1 MDANLTVV
9 PDDAACISLAAL
21 TNSGDPTHHNCN
33 TYGKPSRW
41 RKETRC
47 PSINPYS
54 AALLHGFHGN
64 AVGVGGSCLLNSSM
78 ICCSGR
84 LRKDHLPPD
93 EFQLHVCLSVSHHQ
107 QQHQNAT
114 VPGLVTRQE
123 SLTPEY
129 LLRPPQ
135 APAGPAQAWPSG
147 TAHFTKSI
155 KASLIVYSNMG
166 RDSLVSFC
174 TPPPY

>member
-9 PDDAACISLAAL
+9 PDDAACI
-21 TNSGDPTHHNCN
+21 
-33 TYGKPSRW
+33 SRW

-54 AALLHGFHGN
+54 AALLHGFHGK
-64 AVGVGGSCLLNSSM
+64 AVG
-78 ICCSGR
+78 CSGR
-84 LRKDHLPPD
+84 LRKDHLPLD

-174 TPPPY
+174 TPPPH